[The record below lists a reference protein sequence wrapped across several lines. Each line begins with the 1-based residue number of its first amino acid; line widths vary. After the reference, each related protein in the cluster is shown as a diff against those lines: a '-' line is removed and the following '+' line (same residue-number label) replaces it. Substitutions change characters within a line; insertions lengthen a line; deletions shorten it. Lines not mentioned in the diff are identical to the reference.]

1 MSKQIKR
8 LLLGSMAA
16 AGLVAVTA
24 VVDLIISIPYSGMI
38 VFDIM
43 FLVSAAIVIYMG
55 YETIKEST

>member
-8 LLLGSMAA
+8 LLLGSMVA

-24 VVDLIISIPYSGMI
+24 VIDLIIGIPYSGML

-43 FLVSAAIVIYMG
+43 FLVSAALVIYMG
-55 YETIKEST
+55 YETLKEST